1 MVGGGGKAQEGGMN
15 FCKLLGEQTQHM
27 LLHLSWQKQERGSPR
42 EEWEHRVLRVLG
54 RCGKGVMLDTLW

>member
-15 FCKLLGEQTQHM
+15 FCRLLETQHV
-27 LLHLSWQKQERGSPR
+27 LLHLSWQKQESGSPC
-42 EEWEHRVLRVLG
+42 EGWEHRVLRVLG